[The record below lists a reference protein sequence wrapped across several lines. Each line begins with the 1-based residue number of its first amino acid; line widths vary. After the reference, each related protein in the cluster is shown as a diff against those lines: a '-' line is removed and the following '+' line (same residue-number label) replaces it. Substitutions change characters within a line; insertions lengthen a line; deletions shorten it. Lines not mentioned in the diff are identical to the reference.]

1 MPSRTKGY
9 RDSLATMRSMARLYR
24 CPETRAKQPLSLVWA
39 LSFATVVAI
48 AATASGILLGCGSGG
63 EATPDAC
70 GADCGLSCGDGT
82 LTAPEACDDNNV
94 VDGDGCRSDC
104 TIERCGDQRVDRA
117 EACDDGNSVD
127 TDECRNNC
135 KLPRCGDATISVGEV
150 CDDSNANGGDGCS
163 ADCKKIEV
171 CGDTFIDLH
180 ESCDDGNLVSGD
192 DCSAQCNLEIPV
204 ALRVVAGNLS
214 SGNLQNYNGGHGA
227 RIFTALQADIV
238 LVQEMNV
245 GDNSATAMRAF
256 VDATFG
262 AGAYFT
268 RGAGAIPNGVV
279 SRFPIISAGEWTDS
293 QIPNRT
299 FVYARIDLPNS
310 PRDLWAV
317 SLHLSTNGTLR
328 PLEADELIGLIQAN
342 IPAND
347 YLVLGGDLNAGT
359 RNESALMKLSAVVQT
374 AVAAPVDQN
383 GLGATNS
390 PRNRPF
396 DWVLADP
403 DLQPLTVTT
412 TIGGISTASGFVFDT
427 RLFSQ
432 TQLDAT
438 FAPAQVGDS
447 AATGMQH
454 MAVARDFV
462 VPAQ

>member
-1 MPSRTKGY
+1 MRRVDRV
-9 RDSLATMRSMARLYR
+9 RDSLAIMRNMARLDR
-24 CPETRAKQPLSLVWA
+24 CPRTKLGQRSSHVWA

-48 AATASGILLGCGSGG
+48 AATTSVAAPGCGSGG

-82 LTAPEACDDNNV
+82 LTTPEACDDGNV

-104 TIERCGDQRVDRA
+104 TMERCGDQRVDRP
-117 EACDDGNSVD
+117 EACDDGNSED
-127 TDECRNNC
+127 TDGCRNNC
-135 KLPRCGDATISVGEV
+135 KLPRCGDAVLSVGEA
-150 CDDSNANGGDGCS
+150 CDDGNANGGDGCS

-180 ESCDDGNLVSGD
+180 ESCDDGNLVGGD

-204 ALRVVAGNLS
+204 ALRIVAGNLS
-214 SGNLQNYNGGHGA
+214 SGNLQNYDGGQGV
-227 RIFTALQADIV
+227 RIFAALQPDIA
-238 LVQEMNV
+238 LVQEMNF
-245 GDNSATAMRAF
+245 GDNSATAMRTF
-256 VDATFG
+256 VDTTFG

-279 SRFPIISAGEWTDS
+279 SRFPIVSAGEWTDS

-310 PRDLWAV
+310 PRDVWAV

-347 YLVLGGDLNAGT
+347 YLVLGGDLNAST
-359 RNESALMKLSAVVQT
+359 RNESAIMKLSAVVQS

-383 GLGATNS
+383 AVGATNA
-390 PRNRPF
+390 PRNRPL
-396 DWVLADP
+396 DWVLADA
-403 DLQPLTVTT
+403 DLQPFTVATN
-412 TIGGISTASGFVFDT
+412 IGGIATAAGFVFDT

-432 TQLDAT
+432 PQLDAS
-438 FAPAQVGDS
+438 FAPALVGDS

-462 VPAQ
+462 MPAQ

>member
-1 MPSRTKGY
+1 
-9 RDSLATMRSMARLYR
+9 MARLYY
-24 CPETRAKQPLSLVWA
+24 CAGVLRAKRSA
-39 LSFATVVAI
+39 AIAIVAI
-48 AATASGILLGCGSGG
+48 AATAMVAAPGCGSSGQ
-63 EATPDAC
+63 ASPDAC
-70 GADCGLSCGDGT
+70 GAECDLSCGDG
-82 LTAPEACDDNNV
+82 NV

-104 TIERCGDQRVDRA
+104 TIERCGDQRVDRS

-127 TDECRNNC
+127 TDGCRNNC
-135 KLPRCGDATISVGEV
+135 QLPRCGDALLSVGEA
-150 CDDSNANGGDGCS
+150 CDDGNANGGDGCS

-171 CGDTFIDLH
+171 CGDTFIDLR
-180 ESCDDGNLVSGD
+180 ESCDDGNLIGGD
-192 DCSAQCNLEIPV
+192 NCSAQCNLEIPV
-204 ALRVVAGNLS
+204 ALRIVAGNLS
-214 SGNLQNYNGGHGA
+214 SGNLQNYDGGHGV
-227 RIFTALQADIV
+227 RIFTALQPDIA
-238 LVQEMNV
+238 LVQEMNF
-245 GDNSATAMRAF
+245 GDNSATAMRTF
-256 VDATFG
+256 VDTTFG

-347 YLVLGGDLNAGT
+347 YLVLGGDLNAGV
-359 RNESALMKLSAVVQT
+359 RNESALMKLSAVVQS
-374 AVAAPVDQN
+374 AVPAPVDQN

-390 PRNRPF
+390 PRNRPL
-396 DWVLADP
+396 DWVLADT

-412 TIGGISTASGFVFDT
+412 NIGGIATAAGFVFDT

-432 TQLDAT
+432 PQLDAG
-438 FAPAQVGDS
+438 FAPALVGDS